1 MSKTMQ
7 TKQIDYAKLWMI
19 IGIIALLI
27 IVFSQCE
34 NNSSLERSALAD
46 VKKHEKNAELFEK
59 KNEYL
64 QQKQSELE
72 QQLDFALKNRNKI
85 DSKLQKVRTI
95 TKVVVDTTIAN
106 QYLKERY
113 KNNSIQVV
121 NDLIQFDVC
130 KAENQIMETA
140 IVNRDSII
148 VFTDSLYKNQ
158 VQVSKNLNDALD
170 ETKQANQGL
179 NDLLLNEQKKLKKQ
193 KRQNFFLKVAV
204 VGLGAGL
211 ILK

>member
-1 MSKTMQ
+1 MTTRQ
-7 TKQIDYAKLWMI
+7 LDYTKLWMF

-27 IVFSQCE
+27 IVVSQCE
-34 NNSSLERSALAD
+34 NNTSLERSALAK
-46 VKKHEKNAELFEK
+46 VKQSEKNSELFEK

-72 QQLDFALKNRNKI
+72 QQLDIALKNKNKI
-85 DSKLQKVRTI
+85 DLRRQNVKTI
-95 TKVVVDTTIAN
+95 TRVVIDTTIAN

-121 NDLIQFDVC
+121 NDLIQFDIC

-158 VQVSKNLNDALD
+158 LQVSKNLNDALD
-170 ETKQANQGL
+170 ETKQANSGL

-193 KRQNFFLKVAV
+193 KRQNFILKVAV
-204 VGLGAGL
+204 IGLGAGL
-211 ILK
+211 IIK

>member
-1 MSKTMQ
+1 MNKTV
-7 TKQIDYAKLWMI
+7 DYHKLWMI
-19 IGIIALLI
+19 ISIIALLI

-34 NNSSLERSALAD
+34 SQSSLERSALAD
-46 VKKHEKNAELFEK
+46 VSKHEKNAELFEK

-72 QQLDFALKNRNKI
+72 QQLDVALKNRNKI

-106 QYLKERY
+106 KYLKERY
-113 KNNSIQVV
+113 KDNSIQVV

-130 KAENQIMETA
+130 KAENQLMETA

-148 VFTDSLYKNQ
+148 VFNEQLYKNE
-158 VQVSKNLNDALD
+158 VQISTNLNIAVNERNL
-170 ETKQANQGL
+170 ANKEYKE
-179 NDLLLNEQKKLKKQ
+179 LLLNEQLKNRKQ

>member
-1 MSKTMQ
+1 MT
-7 TKQIDYAKLWMI
+7 TKQIDYSKLWMF

-27 IVFSQCE
+27 IVVSQCE
-34 NNSSLERSALAD
+34 NNTSLERSALAK
-46 VKKHEKNAELFEK
+46 VKQSENNAELFVK

-64 QQKQSELE
+64 QEQQALLQKQLE
-72 QQLDFALKNRNKI
+72 NALKSKDKLDN
-85 DSKLQKVRTI
+85 KLQKVRTI
-95 TKVVVDTTIAN
+95 TKVIIDTTIAN

-148 VFTDSLYKNQ
+148 DLNATLYKNEQ
-158 VQVSKNLNDALD
+158 EVSKNLNSSLN
-170 ETKQANQGL
+170 ELKIANEGL

-193 KRQNFFLKVAV
+193 KRQNFILKVAV
-204 VGLGAGL
+204 VAVGGAL
-211 ILK
+211 IIK

>member
-1 MSKTMQ
+1 MQ
-7 TKQIDYAKLWMI
+7 TKQIDYQKLWMLI
-19 IGIIALLI
+19 SIIALLI

-34 NNSSLERSALAD
+34 SQSSLERSALAD
-46 VKKHEKNAELFEK
+46 VKMHEKNAELFEK

-72 QQLDFALKNRNKI
+72 QQLDVALKNRNKI
-85 DSKLQKVRTI
+85 DSNLQKVRTI

-106 QYLKERY
+106 KYLKERY

-130 KAENQIMETA
+130 KAENQLMETA

-148 VFTDSLYKNQ
+148 DLNTTLYKNQ
-158 VQVSKNLNDALD
+158 LQVSKNLNDALD

>member
-1 MSKTMQ
+1 
-7 TKQIDYAKLWMI
+7 
-19 IGIIALLI
+19 
-27 IVFSQCE
+27 
-34 NNSSLERSALAD
+34 
-46 VKKHEKNAELFEK
+46 
-59 KNEYL
+59 
-64 QQKQSELE
+64 
-72 QQLDFALKNRNKI
+72 
-85 DSKLQKVRTI
+85 
-95 TKVVVDTTIAN
+95 VDTTIAN
-106 QYLKERY
+106 KYLKERY

-130 KAENQIMETA
+130 RAENVILEKA

-148 VFTDSLYKNQ
+148 DLNTTLYKNE

-204 VGLGAGL
+204 VGLGVGL

>member
-1 MSKTMQ
+1 MQ
-7 TKQIDYAKLWMI
+7 TKQIDYQKLWMI
-19 IGIIALLI
+19 ISIIALLL
-27 IVFSQCE
+27 IVLSQCE
-34 NNSSLERSALAD
+34 SQSSLERSALAD
-46 VKKHEKNAELFEK
+46 VSKHEKNAELFEK

-72 QQLDFALKNRNKI
+72 QQLNVALSNRNKI

-106 QYLKERY
+106 KYLKERY

-130 KAENQIMETA
+130 RAENVILEKA

-148 VFTDSLYKNQ
+148 DLNTTLYKNE

>member
-1 MSKTMQ
+1 
-7 TKQIDYAKLWMI
+7 MI
-19 IGIIALLI
+19 IGIIALLL
-27 IVFSQCE
+27 IVLSQCE
-34 NNSSLERSALAD
+34 SQSSLERSALAD
-46 VKKHEKNAELFEK
+46 VSKHEKNAELFEK

-72 QQLDFALKNRNKI
+72 QQLDVALKNRNKI
-85 DSKLQKVRTI
+85 DSNLQKVRTI

-106 QYLKERY
+106 KYLKERY
-113 KNNSIQVV
+113 KDNSIQVV

-130 KAENQIMETA
+130 KAENQLMETA

-148 VFTDSLYKNQ
+148 VFNEQLYKNELQ
-158 VQVSKNLNDALD
+158 ISNNLNSAVN

>member
-1 MSKTMQ
+1 MT
-7 TKQIDYAKLWMI
+7 TKQIDYQKLWMF

-27 IVFSQCE
+27 IVVSQCE
-34 NNSSLERSALAD
+34 NNTSLERSALAK
-46 VKKHEKNAELFEK
+46 VKQSEKNSELFEK

-72 QQLDFALKNRNKI
+72 QQLDIALKNKNKI
-85 DSKLQKVRTI
+85 DLRRQKVKTI
-95 TKVVVDTTIAN
+95 TKVIIDTTIAN

-179 NDLLLNEQKKLKKQ
+179 NELLLNEQKKLKKQ
-193 KRQNFFLKVAV
+193 KRQNFILKVAV
-204 VGLGAGL
+204 IGLGAGL
-211 ILK
+211 IIK

>member
-1 MSKTMQ
+1 MEA
-7 TKQIDYAKLWMI
+7 KQIDYSKLWMV

-27 IVFSQCE
+27 IVVSQCE
-34 NNSSLERSALAD
+34 NNTSLERSALAK
-46 VKKHEKNAELFEK
+46 VKQSEKNSELFEK

-72 QQLDFALKNRNKI
+72 QQLDIALKNKNKI
-85 DSKLQKVRTI
+85 DLSRQKVRTI
-95 TKVVVDTTIAN
+95 TKVVIDTTIAN

-113 KNNSIQVV
+113 KNNSLQVV

-130 KAENQIMETA
+130 KAENTILETA

-148 VFTDSLYKNQ
+148 AFKDTLFLNQ
-158 VQVSKNLNDALD
+158 VQISKNLESALN
-170 ETKQANQGL
+170 ETKQANSGL

-193 KRQNFFLKVAV
+193 KRQNFILKVGII
-204 VGLGAGL
+204 GLGAGL
-211 ILK
+211 IIK

>member
-1 MSKTMQ
+1 MTTKT
-7 TKQIDYAKLWMI
+7 IDYAKLWMV

-27 IVFSQCE
+27 IVVSQCE
-34 NNSSLERSALAD
+34 NNTSLERSALAK
-46 VKKHEKNAELFEK
+46 VKQSEKNAELFVK

-72 QQLDFALKNRNKI
+72 QQLDIALKNKNKI
-85 DSKLQKVRTI
+85 DLRRQKARTI
-95 TKVVVDTTIAN
+95 TRVVIDTTIAN

-113 KNNSIQVV
+113 KNNSLQVV
-121 NDLIQFDVC
+121 NDLIQYDVC
-130 KAENQIMETA
+130 KAENQILETA

-148 VFTDSLYKNQ
+148 AFKDTLFVNQ
-158 VQVSKNLNDALD
+158 VQISKNLNDAL
-170 ETKQANQGL
+170 EQTKIANAGL

-193 KRQNFFLKVAV
+193 KRQNFILKIAII
-204 VGLGAGL
+204 GLGAGV

>member
-1 MSKTMQ
+1 MNKTV
-7 TKQIDYAKLWMI
+7 DYQKLWMMI
-19 IGIIALLI
+19 CIFALLI
-27 IVFSQCE
+27 VVFSQCE
-34 NNSSLERSALAD
+34 SQSSLERSSLAD
-46 VKKHEKNAELFEK
+46 VSKHEKNAELFEK

-72 QQLDFALKNRNKI
+72 QQLDVALKNRNKI
-85 DSKLQKVRTI
+85 DSKLQKVRI
-95 TKVVVDTTIAN
+95 IKKVVVDTTIAN
-106 QYLKERY
+106 KYLKKRY

-130 KAENQIMETA
+130 RAENAILEKA
-140 IVNRDSII
+140 IVNRDSIV

-193 KRQNFFLKVAV
+193 KKQNFFLKAGIVA
-204 VGLGAGL
+204 LGGALL
-211 ILK
+211 IK

>member
-1 MSKTMQ
+1 MNKTV
-7 TKQIDYAKLWMI
+7 DYQKLWMI
-19 IGIIALLI
+19 ISIIALLL
-27 IVFSQCE
+27 IVLSQCE
-34 NNSSLERSALAD
+34 SQSSLERSALAD
-46 VKKHEKNAELFEK
+46 VKMHEKNAELFEK

-72 QQLDFALKNRNKI
+72 QQLHVALKNRNKI
-85 DSKLQKVRTI
+85 DSKIQKLRTI
-95 TKVVVDTTIAN
+95 TKVVVDTTTAN
-106 QYLKERY
+106 KYLKERY

-148 VFTDSLYKNQ
+148 VFRDSLYKNQ
-158 VQVSKNLNDALD
+158 VQVSKNLNSAVNELNL
-170 ETKQANQGL
+170 ANKEYK
-179 NDLLLNEQKKLKKQ
+179 DLLLNEQLKNRKQ

>member
-1 MSKTMQ
+1 MQ
-7 TKQIDYAKLWMI
+7 TKTTDYPKLWMI
-19 IGIIALLI
+19 ISIIALLI

-34 NNSSLERSALAD
+34 NNSSLERSALAN
-46 VKKHEKNAELFEK
+46 VKKHEKNADLFEK

-64 QQKQSELE
+64 QQKQYELE
-72 QQLDFALKNRNKI
+72 QQLNLALKNRNKI

-106 QYLKERY
+106 KYLKERY

-121 NDLIQFDVC
+121 NDLIQGDVC

-158 VQVSKNLNDALD
+158 VQISTNLNIAVN

-193 KRQNFFLKVAV
+193 KRQNFFLKVAF

>member
-1 MSKTMQ
+1 MT
-7 TKQIDYAKLWMI
+7 TKQLDYTKLWMV

-27 IVFSQCE
+27 IVVSQCE
-34 NNSSLERSALAD
+34 NNTSLERSALAK
-46 VKKHEKNAELFEK
+46 VKQSEKNSELFEK

-64 QQKQSELE
+64 QQKQLELE
-72 QQLDFALKNRNKI
+72 QQLDIALKNKNKI
-85 DSKLQKVRTI
+85 DLRRQKVRTI
-95 TKVVVDTTIAN
+95 TKVVIDTTIAN

-121 NDLIQFDVC
+121 NDLIKYDVC

-148 VFTDSLYKNQ
+148 DLNASLFKNEQ
-158 VQVSKNLNDALD
+158 EVSKNLNSSLN
-170 ETKQANQGL
+170 ELKIANEGL

-193 KRQNFFLKVAV
+193 KRQNIILKVAV
-204 VGLGAGL
+204 IGLGAGI

>member
-1 MSKTMQ
+1 MTTKT
-7 TKQIDYAKLWMI
+7 IDYAKLWMV

-27 IVFSQCE
+27 IVVSQCE
-34 NNSSLERSALAD
+34 NNTSLERSALAK
-46 VKKHEKNAELFEK
+46 VKQSEKNSELFEK

-72 QQLDFALKNRNKI
+72 QQLDIALKNKNKI
-85 DSKLQKVRTI
+85 DLSRQKVRTI
-95 TKVVVDTTIAN
+95 TKVVIDTTIAN

-113 KNNSIQVV
+113 KNNSLQVV
-121 NDLIQFDVC
+121 NDLIQYDVC
-130 KAENQIMETA
+130 KAENQILETA

-148 VFTDSLYKNQ
+148 AFKDTLFINQ
-158 VQVSKNLNDALD
+158 VQISKNLESALN
-170 ETKQANQGL
+170 ETKQANSAL

-193 KRQNFFLKVAV
+193 KRQNFILKVAV
-204 VGLGAGL
+204 VAVGAGI

>member
-1 MSKTMQ
+1 MV
-7 TKQIDYAKLWMI
+7 TKQLDYTKLWMF

-27 IVFSQCE
+27 IVVSQCE
-34 NNSSLERSALAD
+34 NNTSLERSALAK
-46 VKKHEKNAELFEK
+46 VKQSEKNSELFEK

-72 QQLDFALKNRNKI
+72 QQLDIALKNKNKI
-85 DSKLQKVRTI
+85 DLRRQKVKTI
-95 TKVVVDTTIAN
+95 TRVVIDTTIAN

-113 KNNSIQVV
+113 KDNSLQVV
-121 NDLIQFDVC
+121 NDLIQYDVC
-130 KAENQIMETA
+130 KAENQILETA

-148 VFTDSLYKNQ
+148 AFKDTLFVNQ
-158 VQVSKNLNDALD
+158 VQISKNLNSSLN
-170 ETKQANQGL
+170 ELKIANDGL

-193 KRQNFFLKVAV
+193 KRQNFILKVGII
-204 VGLGAGL
+204 GLGAGV